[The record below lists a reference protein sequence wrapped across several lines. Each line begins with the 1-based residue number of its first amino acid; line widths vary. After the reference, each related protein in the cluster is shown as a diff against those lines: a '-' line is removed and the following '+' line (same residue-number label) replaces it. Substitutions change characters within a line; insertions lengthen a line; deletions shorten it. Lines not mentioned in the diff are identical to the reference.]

1 MPRLLCL
8 VLDHAPYGS
17 LQPAEAIRRVGGA
30 LGKGWEVVLAFM
42 GDGVYTALPGQA
54 PLPDGW
60 LSLSEALGGVLK
72 TGEERVRVLVDH
84 DSLAARGLS
93 AGELI
98 PGVHPA
104 AAGEIASAMAGC
116 DKTLLF

>member
-1 MPRLLCL
+1 MPSVLCL

-17 LQPAEAIRRVGGA
+17 LQPAEAIRHAGGA
-30 LGKGWEVVLAFM
+30 LGKGWDVVLAFM
-42 GDGVYTALPGQA
+42 GDSVYTALPGQSA
-54 PLPDGW
+54 PPGGW
-60 LSLSEALGGVLK
+60 LSLSEALGGIVK
-72 TGEERVRVLVDH
+72 MGEDRVRVLVDQ

-93 AGELI
+93 AGELV

-104 AAGEIASAMAGC
+104 AAGEIASALAGC

>member
-17 LQPAEAIRRVGGA
+17 LQPAEAIRHAGGA

-54 PLPDGW
+54 PAPDGW
-60 LSLSEALGGVLK
+60 LSLSEALGGILK
-72 TGEERVRVLVDH
+72 TGEERVRVLVDQ
-84 DSLAARGLS
+84 DSLDARGLS
-93 AGELI
+93 AGELL

>member
-1 MPRLLCL
+1 MPSVLCL

-17 LQPAEAIRRVGGA
+17 LEPAEALRHAGGA

-42 GDGVYTALPGQA
+42 GDSVYTALPAQSPPPG
-54 PLPDGW
+54 GW
-60 LSLSEALGGVLK
+60 LSLSDALEGILEM
-72 TGEERVRVLVDH
+72 GEERVRVLVDQ

-93 AGELI
+93 AGDLV

-104 AAGEIASAMAGC
+104 AAGEIASAMVGC
-116 DKTLLF
+116 DQTLLF

>member
-17 LQPAEAIRRVGGA
+17 LQPAEAIRHAGGA

-42 GDGVYTALPGQA
+42 GDGVYTALPDQSPPAGA
-54 PLPDGW
+54 W
-60 LSLSEALGGVLK
+60 VSLSEALGGIVDM
-72 TGEERVRVLVDH
+72 GEDRVRVLVDR
-84 DSLAARGLS
+84 DSLEARGLS

-98 PGVHPA
+98 PGVHPTE
-104 AAGEIASAMAGC
+104 AGEIAAAMAGC
-116 DKTLLF
+116 DQTLLF